1 MESMKKKKTLQNFPF
16 CFNKCTMYI
25 QWKGNKGVQTTLSTL
40 VCTLRAHKQQ
50 DVQRVA
56 DGCLVVWLWQ
66 LCIKRAVDHPC
77 PAPAL
82 PPGGETCPPARSSSS
97 QVRTWRWNCFFL
109 NQLKMKGMEGWATA
123 GWWWATG
130 RGAEDNRLAAQSQS
144 AAHQCSL
151 PRLPL
156 HRNMRMVIGLVTEF
170 FSKQCLFCKT
180 FLTTSNL
187 LCIRPE
193 HSKGT
198 RHNFNSGYLLLPFT
212 DCFQSTAE

>member
-1 MESMKKKKTLQNFPF
+1 MNFTRAFICVHTLKGKWRSTVNLVSV
-16 CFNKCTMYI
+16 NMYS
-25 QWKGNKGVQTTLSTL
+25 VF
-40 VCTLRAHKQQ
+40 CTLISSKMYKGLQM
-50 DVQRVA
+50 VV
-56 DGCLVVWLWQ
+56 VVWLWQ

-187 LCIRPE
+187 FCIRPE

>member
-1 MESMKKKKTLQNFPF
+1 MNFTRAFIHVHTLKGEWRSTVNLV
-16 CFNKCTMYI
+16 NVNMYS
-25 QWKGNKGVQTTLSTL
+25 VF
-40 VCTLRAHKQQ
+40 CTLISSKMYKGLQM
-50 DVQRVA
+50 VV
-56 DGCLVVWLWQ
+56 VVWLWQ
-66 LCIKRAVDHPC
+66 LCIKRTVDHPC

-109 NQLKMKGMEGWATA
+109 KSAEDERYGGLGNNRVRISNGW
-123 GWWWATG
+123 
-130 RGAEDNRLAAQSQS
+130 GAEDNRLAAQSQS

>member
-1 MESMKKKKTLQNFPF
+1 MNFTRAFICVHTLKGEWRSTVNLV
-16 CFNKCTMYI
+16 NVNMYS
-25 QWKGNKGVQTTLSTL
+25 VF
-40 VCTLRAHKQQ
+40 CTLISSKMYKGLQM
-50 DVQRVA
+50 
-56 DGCLVVWLWQ
+56 VVWLCGCGNCASRGQWIT
-66 LCIKRAVDHPC
+66 LARHPPC
-77 PAPAL
+77 PQ
-82 PPGGETCPPARSSSS
+82 GGKLAHLLDHHRHKWKLGAGI
-97 QVRTWRWNCFFL
+97 VFL